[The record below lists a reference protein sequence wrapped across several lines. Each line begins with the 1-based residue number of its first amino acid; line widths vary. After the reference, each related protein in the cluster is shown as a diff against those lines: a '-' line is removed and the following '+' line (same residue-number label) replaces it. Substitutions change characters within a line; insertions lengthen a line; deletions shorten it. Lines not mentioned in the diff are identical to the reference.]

1 MIVLHPEFTGTTGL
15 HAQSLKNLAWSS
27 VHIYFQLHLC
37 DMFHTHATVMFKM
50 QIKERKRD
58 LIFLTHHLLDLV
70 LAQQLHTMVA
80 TDIPMLGTERRQM
93 KQPGL

>member
-1 MIVLHPEFTGTTGL
+1 
-15 HAQSLKNLAWSS
+15 
-27 VHIYFQLHLC
+27 
-37 DMFHTHATVMFKM
+37 MFHTHATVMFKM
-50 QIKERKRD
+50 QMRERKRD

-93 KQPGL
+93 KQLGL